1 MDFSYDDGVV
11 PAFTHKRFTEKPNLR
26 NFVSRIREQV
36 LLLLL
41 RIQRHALAHKISR
54 LLICRCLCN
63 HYASFEYVVE
73 ISVFFA

>member
-41 RIQRHALAHKISR
+41 RIQRHALAHKISFTYMQTTVQS
-54 LLICRCLCN
+54 LC
-63 HYASFEYVVE
+63 EL
-73 ISVFFA
+73 